1 MGPKNHRACEGH
13 NSDNG
18 GMRNP
23 LPDLTRRLFNFI
35 DDSPSPFH
43 AATGA
48 EQLLVDAGFSPLS
61 ETESWS
67 GLQGG
72 HVIRRGG
79 ALVAFY
85 LNDIDPAAAAFRL
98 IGAHTDSP
106 NLRIKPRPDTGK
118 AGYQQLGV
126 EIYGGVLLN
135 SWLDRDLGLSGRVV
149 VATENGPQTS
159 LVRIDEPQLRVAQ
172 LAIHLDRNV
181 NDGLVLDRQTQV
193 TPIWGQGEV
202 DTGGF
207 ARLLAESLEVDEGEL
222 LGWDVMAHDLTP
234 SAQLGRNG
242 EFYAAPRIDNL
253 ASCHAALEALTSTR
267 ESSVGATIPVIVLFD
282 HEEIGS
288 DSSTGAGSPLLGNV
302 LERLMMSIGGDRDQ
316 YLQAIARS
324 WCVSADGAHAAHPN
338 YLDRHDPDHHVHLNA
353 GPAVKMNANVRYASD
368 AETVAFFRSICAS
381 AEVPMQEYVHR
392 TNLACGSTIGPLT
405 AANLGIR
412 VVDVGSAQLSMHSA
426 REMGGI
432 HDPGHLTRAMT
443 AFLSG
448 VS

>member
-1 MGPKNHRACEGH
+1 VAEP
-13 NSDNG
+13 S
-18 GMRNP
+18 
-23 LPDLTRRLFNFI
+23 
-35 DDSPSPFH
+35 SPSTSTTSTLRLLLSASSAPTPTVRTCVSSH
-43 AATGA
+43 APTPGKPGTNNSGWKSTEGYSSTAGSTAIWDFPAGSSS
-48 EQLLVDAGFSPLS
+48 LLK
-61 ETESWS
+61 
-67 GLQGG
+67 
-72 HVIRRGG
+72 
-79 ALVAFY
+79 
-85 LNDIDPAAAAFRL
+85 
-98 IGAHTDSP
+98 TD
-106 NLRIKPRPDTGK
+106 PRP
-118 AGYQQLGV
+118 ASC
-126 EIYGGVLLN
+126 E
-135 SWLDRDLGLSGRVV
+135 SMSH
-149 VATENGPQTS
+149 S
-159 LVRIDEPQLRVAQ
+159 AQ

-207 ARLLAESLEVDEGEL
+207 ARLLAESLEVDEGGL

-267 ESSVGATIPVIVLFD
+267 ESSVGATIPIIVLFD

-324 WCVSADGAHAAHPN
+324 WCVSADGSHAAHPN